1 MQPPITLAASEAGDR
16 TVAILRNVTF
26 LTVACWIAIAAGP
39 LEPGSANAATCK
51 RKTAGF
57 YLTDMNVGGPRSLP
71 AALQGQGLP
80 GPLTPAPG
88 DAERGREVLVNRQK
102 GDCLSCHKVSTLAG
116 AAGQGAIGPVLDGV
130 GAKYSDA
137 QVRQV
142 LIEPKAL
149 FPDTIMPSYYAAA
162 GGSVLTA
169 AEVEDLI
176 AFLRTLK

>member
-1 MQPPITLAASEAGDR
+1 
-16 TVAILRNVTF
+16 VAW
-26 LTVACWIAIAAGP
+26 WIAIAAGP
-39 LEPGSANAATCK
+39 FGPGSANAASCK

-57 YLTDMNVGGPRSLP
+57 YILDNSGAPRPLS
-71 AALQGQGLP
+71 AALQGLP
-80 GPLTPAPG
+80 GSLTGAPG
-88 DAERGREVLVNRQK
+88 DAGRGRDVLINRQK

-116 AAGQGAIGPVLDGV
+116 TAGQGAIGPVLDGI

-137 QVRQV
+137 QIRQV

-162 GGSVLTA
+162 GGSASVLTA

>member
-1 MQPPITLAASEAGDR
+1 M
-16 TVAILRNVTF
+16 
-26 LTVACWIAIAAGP
+26 IA
-39 LEPGSANAATCK
+39 EAATCK

-57 YLTDMNVGGPRSLP
+57 YLLDSNAGGTRLLS
-71 AALQGQGLP
+71 AALQGLP
-80 GPLTPAPG
+80 GSLTGAPG
-88 DAERGREVLVNRQK
+88 DAERGRDVLVNRQK

-142 LIEPKAL
+142 LIDPKAL
-149 FPDTIMPSYYAAA
+149 FPDTIMPSYYAEA
-162 GGSVLTA
+162 GGSASVLTA